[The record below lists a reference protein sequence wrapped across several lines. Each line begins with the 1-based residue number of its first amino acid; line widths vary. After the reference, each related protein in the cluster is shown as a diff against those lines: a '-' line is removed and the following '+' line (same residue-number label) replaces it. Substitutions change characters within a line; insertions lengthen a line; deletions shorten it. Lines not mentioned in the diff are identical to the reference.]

1 MFFTSVIF
9 VSSTKYSLYYRH
21 REAFANIFLSS
32 CLVVFSCHLDYIRWV
47 HPDVW
52 ASWEERNGRQ
62 GHCYFH
68 GGREDESSCGQTAP
82 QGTVNK
88 AASVLFFNL
97 SMSSSYIFFLNAT
110 AGHQSHTSVLS
121 TYSSATRN
129 RPSVTSMKHISSPS
143 ITENKFELLNGNS
156 QKWLLSCSLD
166 GSSGHLVFHQKLDN
180 TQPQGSQRRSPS
192 LFCLW
197 FDTLIAA
204 INM

>member
-1 MFFTSVIF
+1 MSGRAGRRGMDDRGIVIF
-9 VSSTKYSLYYRH
+9 MVDEKMSPAVGKQLLKVPWIRLLQCFFLFKHELELY
-21 REAFANIFLSS
+21 
-32 CLVVFSCHLDYIRWV
+32 
-47 HPDVW
+47 
-52 ASWEERNGRQ
+52 
-62 GHCYFH
+62 
-68 GGREDESSCGQTAP
+68 
-82 QGTVNK
+82 
-88 AASVLFFNL
+88 
-97 SMSSSYIFFLNAT
+97 FFLNAT

-129 RPSVTSMKHISSPS
+129 RPSVASMKHISSPS